1 MKKLTIYCDV
11 CGKQITGKVYKVF
24 IGAQDADK
32 IEDDPCYEEVEQ
44 ENDFCEGC
52 IDSVT
57 QLITT
62 FTSKPALDETEESKP
77 VEEKPKKTKKPK
89 EDKRKKTDAGK
100 IWALHDAGWN
110 TSSIAME
117 AQCSTQTVRNILAKD
132 RPDMEVSNA

>member
-24 IGAQDADK
+24 IGEQDADK

-44 ENDFCEGC
+44 ENDFCEDC
-52 IDSVT
+52 IDSVA
-57 QLITT
+57 QLIAT
-62 FTSKPALDETEESKP
+62 FTSKPALDETEEPKP
-77 VEEKPKKTKKPK
+77 VEEKPKKTKKPN
-89 EDKRKKTDAGK
+89 EDKRKKTDVGK

>member
-52 IDSVT
+52 IESVA
-57 QLITT
+57 QLIAT
-62 FTSKPALDETEESKP
+62 FTSKPALDETEEPKP
-77 VEEKPKKTKKPK
+77 VEEPKEKKP
-89 EDKRKKTDAGK
+89 RKKVDSGK

-132 RPDMEVSNA
+132 RPDMEASNA

>member
-52 IDSVT
+52 IESVA
-57 QLITT
+57 QLIAT
-62 FTSKPALDETEESKP
+62 FTSKPALDEAEEPKP
-77 VEEKPKKTKKPK
+77 VEKPKKEKKPK

-100 IWALHDAGWN
+100 IWALHDAGWS

>member
-44 ENDFCEGC
+44 ENDFCAEC
-52 IDSVT
+52 IDNVA
-57 QLITT
+57 QLIAT
-62 FTSKPALDETEESKP
+62 FTKHPALDETEEPKP
-77 VEEKPKKTKKPK
+77 VEEKPKKQKADK
-89 EDKRKKTDAGK
+89 DKRKKTDAGK

-117 AQCSTQTVRNILAKD
+117 AQCSTQTVRNILARE
-132 RPDMEVSNA
+132 RPDMEVGNA